1 MAMNQNALRRLVNVT
16 KEEILVTPK
25 QVEYQAWKR
34 LLDIV
39 GSIILLILLLP
50 FYIIC
55 TLAIKMTSPG
65 PVFYS
70 SKRVGLGGK
79 MFNFV
84 KFRSMYTDADK
95 RLSLLLDKNE
105 KDGPIFKIE
114 CDPRITPIG
123 RFIRKYS
130 LDELPQILHVLTG
143 QMSLVGP
150 RPPLPRE
157 VALYNDY
164 ALERLSIKPGLT
176 CYWQICGRSRLT
188 FEQWMELDHKYMDEM
203 TMWTD
208 IKIIAKTPVC
218 VLKGDGAY

>member
-1 MAMNQNALRRLVNVT
+1 MAMNQNALITLVKVE
-16 KEEILVTPK
+16 KEEQLVMPK
-25 QVEYQAWKR
+25 QVHYESWKR
-34 LLDIV
+34 LFDIV
-39 GSIILLILLLP
+39 GSIVLLVLLLP

-70 SKRVGLGGK
+70 SKRVGLGGRT
-79 MFNFV
+79 FRFV
-84 KFRSMYTDADK
+84 KFRSMYTDAEK

-114 CDPRITPIG
+114 NDPRITPIG

-130 LDELPQILHVLTG
+130 LDELPQIVHVLTG

-157 VALYNDY
+157 VAHYNQY
-164 ALERLSIKPGLT
+164 ALERLSVKPGLT

-188 FEQWMELDHKYMDEM
+188 FDEWMQLDHKYIEEM
-203 TMWTD
+203 NMWTD
-208 IKIIAKTPVC
+208 IKIIARTPVC